1 MNMRNHFLSVAALPA
16 VLMAGTTLVLS
27 SQPKAQEPSK
37 ESAAVSPAAPDVVA
51 KIGDL
56 VITRAELE
64 ERLVRELRPRE
75 EEFPTESKPVT
86 AEATLNVMLAEKA
99 MSLEGRRLGFLN
111 DESIHQRMEEL
122 ERNRLAMMV
131 QESLF
136 PGPPAVT
143 PADVN
148 AVLKERPQLKPD
160 QAKLLAQRAAAL
172 KIFNQFY
179 SKLVEKFHLRKVP
192 ANFAT
197 AAQIHQRLLLKPV
210 EPRGPGE
217 YWIKNSQVRTELS
230 EKERNLALATYD
242 GGQFTLKDWFQVIC
256 NIAPPRR
263 PSDLGTAAGV
273 EKLLDSALRLPI
285 LVAEAK
291 TRGYDKDP
299 KLRAE
304 IRQRED
310 QELLYKTQDE
320 RLKGAK
326 EPTAEQIKAYFEKN
340 QGRFSQAAKVKISQ
354 IWCESLQVAQEIK
367 AALDKGENFESLRT
381 ARSLQKQEEPHNVSA
396 IGEGIFWADLWK
408 ADPNQTI
415 GPLRGFYS
423 SGVKWRLVRILE
435 KTPARVQPYSEQIAN
450 GVKWAMISEQRQRLL
465 EAYQKELVAKYPHEV
480 FADRIKGMDPLEIA
494 AGRKD

>member
-1 MNMRNHFLSVAALPA
+1 MNTKNHFLCVAALPA
-16 VLMAGTTLVLS
+16 VLVAGTALVLL
-27 SQPKAQEPSK
+27 SQPAAQEPPK
-37 ESAAVSPAAPDVVA
+37 ESAVAAPDVVA
-51 KIGDL
+51 KIGAL

-86 AEATLNVMLAEKA
+86 AEATLKVMLAEKA
-99 MSLEGRRLGFLN
+99 LSLEGRKLGFLK
-111 DESIHQRMEEL
+111 DESIHQRMEEF
-122 ERNRLAMMV
+122 ERSRLAMMV

-148 AVLKERPQLKPD
+148 AVLKERPQLKLD
-160 QAKLLAQRAAAL
+160 QATLLAQRAAAL
-172 KIFNQFY
+172 KIFNEFY
-179 SKLVEKFHLRKVP
+179 GKLVQKFHVQKVQG
-192 ANFAT
+192 NFAP

-230 EKERNLALATYD
+230 DQEKNLPLATYD
-242 GGQFTLKDWFQVIC
+242 GGQFTLKDWFQTIC

-263 PSDLGTAAGV
+263 PSDLGTPAGV
-273 EKLLDSALRLPI
+273 EKLLDSALRLPV

-310 QELLYKTQDE
+310 NDLLYKTQDE
-320 RLKGAK
+320 KLKGAK

-340 QGRFSQAAKVKISQ
+340 QERFGQAAKVKISQ
-354 IWCESLQVAQEIK
+354 IWCENLQVAQEIK
-367 AALDKGENFESLRT
+367 AALDKGEDFEAWRK
-381 ARSLQKQEEPHNVSA
+381 ARSLQKQEEPHSVSA

-415 GPLRGFYS
+415 GPVRGFYGA
-423 SGVKWRLVRILE
+423 GVKWRLVRILE
-435 KTPARVQPYSEQIAN
+435 KTPAKVQPYSEQLGN
-450 GVKWAMISEQRQRLL
+450 SVKWTMISEQRQRLL
-465 EAYQKELVAKYPHEV
+465 EDYQKELLAKYPHEI
-480 FADRIKGMDPLEIA
+480 FADRIKNIDPLEIA
-494 AGRKD
+494 MNKTDK